1 MAVGRAIPRVNGG
14 LPRFLRPRSAL
25 VGCQAQTPQQTLA
38 RRAFASSS
46 AQVLASGERKKM
58 NLVGA
63 INNALTIALET
74 HPSACIFGEDVGFGG
89 VFRASADLQEK
100 FGAARVFNTPLCE
113 QGIAGFA
120 IGMAA
125 EGSIAIAEIQ
135 FADYIFPAFDQIV
148 NEAAKYRYR
157 SGNQFNVGGLT
168 FRTPYG
174 AVGHG
179 GLYHSQSP
187 EAYFA
192 HTPGL
197 VVVVPRS
204 PLQAKG
210 LLLSAIRSPD
220 PVVFFEPKALYRAAS
235 EEVPVDDYELP
246 LSAAEVVREGTDV
259 SLVGYGAQ
267 MRVLERAADMAQ
279 EQLNVSCEVIDLRTI
294 LPWDRETV
302 FASVNKTGR
311 CIVSHEAPITGGFGA
326 EVAAAVQEECFLR
339 LEAPVDRVCG
349 YDTPFPLA
357 HEKVLTVRSCRHRG
371 ARIPVTCLCVA
382 EVSLYSRFVGA

>member
-1 MAVGRAIPRVNGG
+1 MTGAVPCGSVGQ
-14 LPRFLRPRSAL
+14 SARMPMP
-25 VGCQAQTPQQTLA
+25 GFPSG
-38 RRAFASSS
+38 RRAFS
-46 AQVLASGERKKM
+46 ATSEQILATGERKKM

-63 INNALTIALET
+63 INDALAIALEA
-74 HPSACIFGEDVGFGG
+74 HPHACIFGEDVGFGG

-100 FGAARVFNTPLCE
+100 FGKARVFNTPLCE

-125 EGSIAIAEIQ
+125 EGSMAIAEIQ

-210 LLLSAIRSPD
+210 LLLAAIRSRD
-220 PVVFFEPKALYRAAS
+220 PVVFFEPKALYRASS
-235 EEVPVDDYELP
+235 EEVPVGDFELP
-246 LSAAEVVREGTDV
+246 LGAAEVVRQGSNVT
-259 SLVGYGAQ
+259 LVGYGAQ
-267 MRVLERAADMAQ
+267 MNVLHKAADMA
-279 EQLNVSCEVIDLRTI
+279 EQQLQASCEVIDLRTV
-294 LPWDRETV
+294 LPWDRHTV
-302 FASVNKTGR
+302 FESVEKTGR

-326 EVAAAVQEECFLR
+326 EVAAAVQEKCFLR
-339 LEAPVDRVCG
+339 LEAPVERVCG

-357 HEKVLTVRSCRHRG
+357 HEKVYVPDATKVFAAIRRTL
-371 ARIPVTCLCVA
+371 A
-382 EVSLYSRFVGA
+382 F

>member
-1 MAVGRAIPRVNGG
+1 MPRILGVAARWLPVAWSAV
-14 LPRFLRPRSAL
+14 RPRQCASFFFA
-25 VGCQAQTPQQTLA
+25 ATPQQTSATQTRA
-38 RRAFASSS
+38 RAPARALSTAS
-46 AQVLASGERKKM
+46 AEVLATGDRKKM

-63 INNALTIALET
+63 INDALKIALEA

-89 VFRASADLQEK
+89 VFRATAELQEL
-100 FGAARVFNTPLCE
+100 FGPQRVFNTPLCE
-113 QGIAGFA
+113 QGIAGFG
-120 IGMAA
+120 IGLAA
-125 EGSIAIAEIQ
+125 QGSIAIAEIQ

-168 FRTPYG
+168 IRSPYG

-197 VVVVPRS
+197 IVVVPRS

-220 PVVFFEPKALYRAAS
+220 PVVFFEPKALYRAAT
-235 EEVPVDDYELP
+235 EEVPVEDFELP
-246 LSAAEVVREGTDV
+246 LSSAEVVQEGSDIT
-259 SLVGYGAQ
+259 LVGYGAQ
-267 MRVLERAADMAQ
+267 MGVLKKAADMALD
-279 EQLNVSCEVIDLRTI
+279 QLKVSCELIDLRTI
-294 LPWDRETV
+294 MPWDRESV
-302 FASVNKTGR
+302 FRSVEKTGR
-311 CIVSHEAPITGGFGA
+311 CGVSHEAPLTGGFGA
-326 EVAAAVQEECFLR
+326 EVAAAVQEKCFLR
-339 LEAPVDRVCG
+339 LEAPVQRVCG

-357 HEKVLTVRSCRHRG
+357 HEKIYVPDTLKVFAAIRR
-371 ARIPVTCLCVA
+371 A
-382 EVSLYSRFVGA
+382 VSY

>member
-1 MAVGRAIPRVNGG
+1 MVDMRNYAA
-14 LPRFLRPRSAL
+14 
-25 VGCQAQTPQQTLA
+25 
-38 RRAFASSS
+38 
-46 AQVLASGERKKM
+46 VLASGARSAKRALCQPRVFRPPVHTKPAQTFLQQSVAPAAVRALSSSSQLVLDAGERKKM

-63 INNALTIALET
+63 INDALAIALET
-74 HPSACIFGEDVGFGG
+74 HPDACIFGEDVGFGG
-89 VFRASADLQEK
+89 VFRASADLQER
-100 FGAARVFNTPLCE
+100 FGAKRVFNTPLCE

-125 EGSIAIAEIQ
+125 QGSIAIAEIQ

-157 SGNQFNVGGLT
+157 SGNQFDVGGLT
-168 FRTPYG
+168 IRTPYG

-210 LLLSAIRSPD
+210 LLLAAIRSRD
-220 PVVFFEPKALYRAAS
+220 PVVFFEPKSLYRAAT
-235 EEVPVDDYELP
+235 EEVPVGDYELP
-246 LSAAEVVREGTDV
+246 LSCAEVLQKGDNIT
-259 SLVGYGAQ
+259 LVGYGAQ
-267 MRVLERAADMAQ
+267 MKVLSKAADLAQ
-279 EQLNVSCEVIDLRTI
+279 EQLKVSCEVIDLRTI

-302 FASVNKTGR
+302 FESVNKTGR
-311 CIVSHEAPITGGFGA
+311 CLVSHEAPITGGFGA
-326 EVAAAVQEECFLR
+326 EVAAAVQEKCFLR
-339 LEAPVDRVCG
+339 LEAPVERVCG
-349 YDTPFPLA
+349 MDTPFPLA
-357 HEKVLTVRSCRHRG
+357 HEKIYVPDVFKVFAAIRKATQ
-371 ARIPVTCLCVA
+371 
-382 EVSLYSRFVGA
+382 Y